1 MSIFQKRESPIQ
13 NIAYMGIMAAIN
25 VIAIVM
31 MNYVLPVLFLPFA
44 LFMPLTSTVVTLL
57 CKKRYFPIYAIATI
71 GLCFLVSINNIS
83 DTLFYVIPSVI
94 SGFAFGMLIEYRMP
108 SPISIFITGLIYT
121 GLSYASIPLIEA
133 IYGQNMIVV
142 VATIFGLG
150 DYQYLYYVVPSFIFV
165 IGLIQATVTYGLIV
179 SQLPKIGMEKEER
192 DIPYLYEGIGL
203 LGSLLSLF
211 AYFFFKEFC
220 LFFLIFAVFFGIYE
234 ATKAGF
240 NKEKIPF
247 ILMVISVLVF
257 ILLFALLYQY
267 PVKPLNLVLLNILF
281 DMFLIIGLV
290 YNILSKRK
298 ISIE

>member
-1 MSIFQKRESPIQ
+1 
-13 NIAYMGIMAAIN
+13 
-25 VIAIVM
+25 
-31 MNYVLPVLFLPFA
+31 
-44 LFMPLTSTVVTLL
+44 
-57 CKKRYFPIYAIATI
+57 
-71 GLCFLVSINNIS
+71 
-83 DTLFYVIPSVI
+83 
-94 SGFAFGMLIEYRMP
+94 MP
-108 SPISIFITGLIYT
+108 SPISIFVTGLIYT

-133 IYGQNMIVV
+133 IYGQNMIIV

-203 LGSLLSLF
+203 LGSLLSLL
-211 AYFFFKEFC
+211 AYFIFKEFC

-234 ATKAGF
+234 TTKAGF
-240 NKEKIPF
+240 
-247 ILMVISVLVF
+247 
-257 ILLFALLYQY
+257 FALLYQY
-267 PVKPLNLVLLNILF
+267 PAKPLNLVLLNILF

-298 ISIE
+298 MSIE